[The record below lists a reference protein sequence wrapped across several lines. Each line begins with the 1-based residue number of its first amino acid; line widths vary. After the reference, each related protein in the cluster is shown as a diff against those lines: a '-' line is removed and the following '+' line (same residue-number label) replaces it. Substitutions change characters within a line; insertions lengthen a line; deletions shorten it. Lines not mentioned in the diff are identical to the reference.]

1 MGSRRHRNLTSGRKG
16 EGGEDQLSLDLES
29 RSGGSPLPGSPSKSP
44 ADLGEV
50 TEEPAQFL
58 KELGELSI
66 TRILADLNEEQRRA
80 VTHGE
85 GPLLIVAGAGT
96 GKTTVITRRIA
107 YLIATKRARPRE
119 ILALTF
125 TDKAAAEMEERV
137 DLLVPYGYAD
147 VWISTF
153 HAFGDRILRENALE
167 IGLDPDFRILSRAEQ
182 VIFFREHLFDFPLD
196 YYRPLGDPTK
206 YIEAMITLFSRAKD
220 EDVSPEE
227 YLAYAERLLA
237 QTDANDP
244 EAVNEA
250 RRQLE
255 IAQTYQ
261 RYQELLAKEGL
272 VDFGDLITLTLK
284 LFRERP
290 HVLRRY
296 QEQFK
301 YILVD
306 EFQDTNYAQ
315 FQLTKLLA
323 SRHENITV
331 VGDDDQSIYKFR
343 GAAISN
349 ILNFMDTYPHAT
361 QVVLTKN
368 YRSHQLIL
376 DAAYRLIR
384 YNDPDRL
391 EIKNRLD
398 KRLIAIRPEGQPVR
412 HLHFDSLTTEAD
424 AVASIIAEKVEKG
437 AYRYKDFAILVR
449 SNSDADPF
457 LRSLNMRGI
466 PFYFSGGQGL
476 YQREEIRLVMAFLR
490 ALTNPYDN
498 LSLYHLG
505 SSPLYQIDPG
515 DLARCLSVAN
525 RKNRSLEHIFDQL
538 QAYEELAEVSP
549 ESRATIA
556 KLVEDLKEM
565 RSFAQHHVTGRVLYE
580 YLVNRTG
587 YIRRLVASGRMEDE
601 VKVANLAKFFDI
613 VAKVAQLLRYD
624 NVYAFVEYVDK
635 LIEAGDDPTA
645 AELSDP
651 DLDVVRVMTVHKA
664 KGLEFPVVFL
674 VSCVSDRFP
683 TRSRNEGLSLPDPLI
698 KDILPSGDFHLQE
711 ERRLFY
717 VGMTRAQKELYLTSA
732 RDYGGVRPRKVS
744 QFVLE
749 AMDMPRVDP
758 ETVRPSAVETI
769 ERHAPPVV
777 ESPSGQPL
785 PEDTPIL
792 LSFRQIDDYDTCPLK
807 YKYIH
812 ILRVPVMRDHRVVY
826 GAALHEA
833 VREYN
838 RRKARNQPMTLEEL
852 TAYFERVWSNEGFV
866 SREHEDYRF
875 EEGRQV
881 LRQFFLFEESS
892 GVTPTLVEMPFS
904 FQLGKTRVKGRW
916 DRVDIQGDEVV
927 IVDFKTSDVRDE
939 KEAHRR
945 TRESLQLAIYSLAY
959 REVYGR
965 LPTKVELRFLGSQQ
979 VLVGRA
985 EPDEE
990 YIREAMEVIER
1001 VARGIRAQHYVATPD
1016 FYRACRFCAFN
1027 QICPYT
1033 ATGE

>member
-1 MGSRRHRNLTSGRKG
+1 MGKRRHRNLASRTRKG
-16 EGGEDQLSLDLES
+16 EESEDQLPLGLEPPSVELLHAGLPHES
-29 RSGGSPLPGSPSKSP
+29 RV
-44 ADLGEV
+44 A
-50 TEEPAQFL
+50 EEPAEFL
-58 KELGELSI
+58 KELGELSVS
-66 TRILADLNEEQRRA
+66 RILADLNEEQRRA

-167 IGLDPDFRILSRAEQ
+167 IGLNPDFRILSKAEQ
-182 VIFFREHLFDFPLD
+182 IIFFREHLFDFPLD

-206 YIEAMITLFSRAKD
+206 YVEAMITLFSRAKD

-227 YLAYAERLLA
+227 YLTYAEKLLA
-237 QTDANDP
+237 EADPTDP
-244 EAVNEA
+244 EAVQEA

-255 IAQTYQ
+255 IARTYQ

-361 QVVLTKN
+361 QIVLTRN
-368 YRSHQLIL
+368 YRSSQLIL

-391 EIKNRLD
+391 EVKNQLD
-398 KRLIAIRPEGQPVR
+398 KRLFAVHMEGQPVR
-412 HLHFDSLTTEAD
+412 HLHFDSLSSEAD

-449 SNSDADPF
+449 SNNDADPF

-466 PFYFSGGQGL
+466 PFHFSGGQGL

-490 ALTNPYDN
+490 SLTNPYDN

-515 DLARCLSVAN
+515 DLARCLAVAN

-538 QAYEELAEVSP
+538 HAYEELEEVSP
-549 ESRATIA
+549 ESRAAIA

-587 YIRRLVASGRMEDE
+587 YIRRLVASGNVEDE
-601 VKVANLAKFFDI
+601 IKVANLAKFFDI

-624 NVYAFVEYVDK
+624 NVHAFVEYMDK

-645 AELSDP
+645 AELSGP
-651 DLDVVRVMTVHKA
+651 DLDAVHVMTVHKA

-683 TRSRNEGLSLPDPLI
+683 TRNRNEGLSLPDPLI

-749 AMDMPRVDP
+749 AMDMPKVDP
-758 ETVRPSAVETI
+758 EVAKASAVEAI

-777 ESPSGQPL
+777 ESLMGQPL
-785 PEDTPIL
+785 PEDSPLI

-838 RRKARNQPMTLEEL
+838 RRKARNQPMNLEEL
-852 TAYFERVWSNEGFV
+852 ISYFERVWTNEGFV

-881 LRQFFLFEESS
+881 LRQFFLFEEGS

-916 DRVDIQGDEVV
+916 DRVDVHGDEVV
-927 IVDFKTSDVRDE
+927 IVDFKTSDVRDT
-939 KEAHRR
+939 KEANRR
-945 TRESLQLAIYSLAY
+945 TRESLQLAIYALAY
-959 REVYGR
+959 KEVYGR
-965 LPTKVELRFLGSQQ
+965 LPSWVELRFLGSQQ

-985 EPDEE
+985 EPHEE
-990 YIREAMEVIER
+990 YIREAIEVIEK
-1001 VARGIRAQHYVATPD
+1001 VAKGIRAQRFVATPD

-1033 ATGE
+1033 AAGE